1 MLNVHIVPHTHDDSG
16 WLKTLDQ
23 YYFGANQTIQVWPC
37 CPEYHRTRRT
47 YSYVVF
53 PKHLKMNNELGKT
66 EHYYFARAE
75 SGYCLQLA
83 GVQYILDTVV
93 ASLAANPNRKFSFA
107 EMVSTARSPPGSH
120 AGKWHAPGTGTLR

>member
-37 CPEYHRTRRT
+37 CPGQHRPRRT

-53 PKHLKMNNELGKT
+53 PKNSKMYNQLSET
-66 EHYYFARAE
+66 EHKCLDLAE

-93 ASLAANPNRKFSFA
+93 ASLAANPDRKFSFA
-107 EMVSTARSPPGSH
+107 EMVSTARLTSGSH
-120 AGKWHAPGTGTLR
+120 APSTLR

>member
-23 YYFGANQTIQVWPC
+23 YYFGANQTIQVRPC
-37 CPEYHRTRRT
+37 CPGYHKPRRT
-47 YSYVVF
+47 DSYAVF
-53 PKHLKMNNELGKT
+53 FKHSKMYNELSRI
-66 EHYYFARAE
+66 EHNCVACAE

-93 ASLAANPNRKFSFA
+93 ASLAANPDRKFSFA
-107 EMVSTARSPPGSH
+107 EMVSTARFTFGSH
-120 AGKWHAPGTGTLR
+120 ASKWHAPGTLR